1 MSIEQ
6 LKGFAVVGMTGEYGA
21 VRLTEATKDVLSC
34 DKLG

>member
-21 VRLTEATKDVLSC
+21 PPYHTNPTFL
-34 DKLG
+34 